1 VIVARRIEDLG
12 EQPRTVAIGSF
23 DGVHRG
29 HQRVLDVAAAAGE
42 TTTVVTFWPHPRL
55 VLGNHVELLS
65 TLERRL
71 ELLESVGVDEV
82 LVVDFTPEVAA
93 LPAETFAD
101 TVLRRIGTE
110 TIVVGDNFRFGRAA
124 AGGADLLDELGF
136 DVRPVPLLEDVSS
149 SRIRAVLRDGDV
161 VEAARLL
168 GRPPELDGTV
178 VQGDQ
183 RGGTLGYPTAN
194 LATMPE
200 LLVPA
205 YGIYAGAA
213 RGHRAAISIGV
224 NPHYG
229 GDERRV
235 EPHLL
240 DFEGD
245 LYGQRL
251 VVELWLRLRDERAF
265 ESEADLVAQIAR
277 DVQATREAGRPA

>member
-12 EQPRTVAIGSF
+12 EQRRTVAIGSF

-29 HQRVLDVAAAAGE
+29 HQRILDVAAAAGE

-101 TVLRRIGTE
+101 TVLRRIGAE
-110 TIVVGDNFRFGRAA
+110 TVVVGGNFRFGRAA
-124 AGGADLLDELGF
+124 AGDADLLDELGF
-136 DVRPVPLLEDVSS
+136 DVRPVPLLEGVSS

-161 VEAARLL
+161 VGAARLL

-178 VQGDQ
+178 VLGDQ

-277 DVQATREAGRPA
+277 DVEATRAAGRPA

>member
-1 VIVARRIEDLG
+1 MIVARRIEELT
-12 EQPRTVAIGSF
+12 EHPRTVAIGSF

-55 VLGNHVELLS
+55 VLGNGVELLS
-65 TLERRL
+65 TLDRRL
-71 ELLESVGVDEV
+71 QLLESAGVDEV
-82 LVVDFTPEVAA
+82 LVVAFTPEVAA
-93 LPAETFAD
+93 LSPEDFAD

-110 TIVVGDNFRFGRAA
+110 TVVVGENFRFGRAA
-124 AGGADLLDELGF
+124 AGDPALLGRLGF
-136 DVRPVPLLEDVSS
+136 DVRPVQLLEGVSS
-149 SRIRAVLRDGDV
+149 SRIRALLREGDV
-161 VEAARLL
+161 VAAAGLL
-168 GRPPELDGTV
+168 GRPAELDCTV
-178 VQGDQ
+178 VLGDQ

-194 LATMPE
+194 LATIPE
-200 LLVPA
+200 LVVPG

-229 GDERRV
+229 GDERRI

-265 ESEADLVAQIAR
+265 DSEADLVAQIAR
-277 DVQATREAGRPA
+277 DVEATRTAERPA